1 MLHMST
7 VTDLLGGDYDVGAGL
22 AFDAL
27 ADPVRRE
34 ILAVLAEREEC
45 SVGELADQIDS
56 VGRTGVSSHLRVLR
70 AAGLVSERKKGRF
83 RYYSVDPT
91 GPARDVIEMLHSLFQ
106 GALVDAGQAA
116 ADADAT
122 ADREIRSA

>member
-1 MLHMST
+1 MT
-7 VTDLLGGDYDVGAGL
+7 REAGADL

-45 SVGELADQIDS
+45 SVGELVERIGS

-70 AAGLVSERKKGRF
+70 AAGLVTERKAGRF
-83 RYYSVDPT
+83 RYYSVHPT
-91 GPARDVIEMLHSLFQ
+91 GPARDVIQMLQSLFQ
-106 GALVDAGQAA
+106 GGLADAGAVA
-116 ADADAT
+116 EARAEPPGLEAD
-122 ADREIRSA
+122 SA

>member
-1 MLHMST
+1 MSIIAD
-7 VTDLLGGDYDVGAGL
+7 VLMGGVEVL

-45 SVGELADQIDS
+45 SVGELAERIDS

-70 AAGLVSERKKGRF
+70 AAELVTERKAGRF
-83 RYYSVDPT
+83 RYYSIHPT
-91 GPARDVIEMLHSLFQ
+91 GPAREVIEILHSLFQ
-106 GALVDAGQAA
+106 GALADAGRAA
-116 ADADAT
+116 TESGPGAET
-122 ADREIRSA
+122 RSA

>member
-1 MLHMST
+1 M
-7 VTDLLGGDYDVGAGL
+7 GPEL

-34 ILAVLAEREEC
+34 ILAVLAERHEC
-45 SVGELADQIDS
+45 SVGELVERIDS

-70 AAGLVSERKKGRF
+70 ASGLVTERKEGRY

-91 GPARDVIEMLHSLFQ
+91 GPASDVIEMLHNLFQ
-106 GALVDAGQAA
+106 GALADAGRAA
-116 ADADAT
+116 SEET
-122 ADREIRSA
+122 ARTSDEARSA